1 MDNLVLEHAREY
13 IPRRGSGRM
22 EWGCAHRRPTA
33 HRRCTGGA
41 LNTAPVAWLALGAA
55 VRSVSPEVV
64 ATIAFL
70 VVGGALTALGF
81 AGYRRRD
88 LTS

>member
-1 MDNLVLEHAREY
+1 MPASTLLVAAAAVW
-13 IPRRGSGRM
+13 SGAALTGAPLRI
-22 EWGCAHRRPTA
+22 GDAL
-33 HRRCTGGA
+33 GGA

-70 VVGGALTALGF
+70 VIGGALTALGF